1 MLTMS
6 MTVDQPTPHA
16 AGAADQ
22 SLSVGDY
29 AKLDFTAPATV
40 GVVLY
45 ESQRLCNF
53 LQGEV
58 HRSEKS
64 LRADMAAGDAS
75 LREAVM
81 STEASLRTD
90 MAAMEK
96 SIRTEMAAMEKSIRT
111 DMAAMEKSL
120 RAEMAANTRLLLTVM
135 ISLHGITLAAVAAMV
150 RFW

>member
-1 MLTMS
+1 MS

-96 SIRTEMAAMEKSIRT
+96 SIRA

>member
-1 MLTMS
+1 MS
-6 MTVDQPTPHA
+6 MTLDQPTPHA

-22 SLSVGDY
+22 SVSVGDY

-53 LQGEV
+53 LQAEI

-64 LRADMAAGDAS
+64 LRADMGS
-75 LREAVM
+75 
-81 STEASLRTD
+81 
-90 MAAMEK
+90 MEK
-96 SIRTEMAAMEKSIRT
+96 SIRNDLAAGDVSLREAFTAGDSSLRAE
-111 DMAAMEKSL
+111 MAAMEKSL

>member
-1 MLTMS
+1 MS

-64 LRADMAAGDAS
+64 LRADMAA
-75 LREAVM
+75 
-81 STEASLRTD
+81 
-90 MAAMEK
+90 
-96 SIRTEMAAMEKSIRT
+96 
-111 DMAAMEKSL
+111 MEKSL

>member
-1 MLTMS
+1 MS

-64 LRADMAAGDAS
+64 LRTDMAAMEKS
-75 LREAVM
+75 I
-81 STEASLRTD
+81 RTD

-96 SIRTEMAAMEKSIRT
+96 SIRA

>member
-1 MLTMS
+1 MS
-6 MTVDQPTPHA
+6 MTLDQPTPHS

-22 SLSVGDY
+22 SVSVGDY

-53 LQGEV
+53 LQAEI

-75 LREAVM
+75 LREAL
-81 STEASLRTD
+81 TTGDTSLREAFTAGD
-90 MAAMEK
+90 SSLRA
-96 SIRTEMAAMEKSIRT
+96 EMAAMEKSIRA
-111 DMAAMEKSL
+111 DMAAVEKSL
-120 RAEMAANTRLLLTVM
+120 RGDIRSHLKVT
-135 ISLHGITLAAVAAMV
+135 ISLHGITLAAVAAM
-150 RFW
+150 FKFL

>member
-64 LRADMAAGDAS
+64 LRADMAARDAS

-90 MAAMEK
+90 MAA
-96 SIRTEMAAMEKSIRT
+96 I
-111 DMAAMEKSL
+111 EKSL

>member
-64 LRADMAAGDAS
+64 LRADMAAMEKSIRA
-75 LREAVM
+75 
-81 STEASLRTD
+81 D

-96 SIRTEMAAMEKSIRT
+96 SIRTDMAAMEKSLRAE
-111 DMAAMEKSL
+111 MAAMEKSL

>member
-1 MLTMS
+1 MS

-64 LRADMAAGDAS
+64 LRADMAARDAS

-81 STEASLRTD
+81 STEASL
-90 MAAMEK
+90 
-96 SIRTEMAAMEKSIRT
+96 RT

>member
-1 MLTMS
+1 MS
-6 MTVDQPTPHA
+6 MTLDQPTPSA

-22 SLSVGDY
+22 PLLAGDY

-45 ESQRLCNF
+45 ESQRLGNF
-53 LQGEV
+53 LQGEI

-64 LRADMAAGDAS
+64 IRGDMAAGDAA
-75 LREAVM
+75 LREAIIAGDT
-81 STEASLRTD
+81 SIRAD
-90 MAAMEK
+90 MATLEK
-96 SIRTEMAAMEKSIRT
+96 SIRADIAAL
-111 DMAAMEKSL
+111 EKSL

-135 ISLHGITLAAVAAMV
+135 VSLHGITLAAVAAMV

>member
-6 MTVDQPTPHA
+6 MTLDQPTPSA

-22 SLSVGDY
+22 PLLAGDY

-45 ESQRLCNF
+45 ESQRLGNF
-53 LQGEV
+53 LQGEI

-64 LRADMAAGDAS
+64 IRG
-75 LREAVM
+75 
-81 STEASLRTD
+81 D

-96 SIRTEMAAMEKSIRT
+96 SLRA

-135 ISLHGITLAAVAAMV
+135 VSPHGITLAAVAAMV

>member
-1 MLTMS
+1 MS

-96 SIRTEMAAMEKSIRT
+96 SLRA

>member
-64 LRADMAAGDAS
+64 LRADMAARDAS

-90 MAAMEK
+90 
-96 SIRTEMAAMEKSIRT
+96 MAAMEKSIRT

>member
-1 MLTMS
+1 MS

-96 SIRTEMAAMEKSIRT
+96 SIRT

>member
-1 MLTMS
+1 MS
-6 MTVDQPTPHA
+6 MTLDQPTPHA

-22 SLSVGDY
+22 SVSVGDY

-53 LQGEV
+53 LQGEI

-96 SIRTEMAAMEKSIRT
+96 SIRA

>member
-1 MLTMS
+1 MS

-22 SLSVGDY
+22 SLPVGDY

-75 LREAVM
+75 LR
-81 STEASLRTD
+81 
-90 MAAMEK
+90 
-96 SIRTEMAAMEKSIRT
+96 T

-120 RAEMAANTRLLLTVM
+120 RADMAAM
-135 ISLHGITLAAVAAMV
+135 EKSLRADMPRWRSRCAPKWLPTLGSCLP
-150 RFW
+150 

>member
-1 MLTMS
+1 MS

-96 SIRTEMAAMEKSIRT
+96 S
-111 DMAAMEKSL
+111 L

-135 ISLHGITLAAVAAMV
+135 IGLHGITLAAVAAMV

>member
-81 STEASLRTD
+81 STEASLRAD

-96 SIRTEMAAMEKSIRT
+96 SIRA

>member
-1 MLTMS
+1 MS

-22 SLSVGDY
+22 SLPVGDY

-45 ESQRLCNF
+45 ESQRLCTF

-64 LRADMAAGDAS
+64 LRADMAARDAS

-90 MAAMEK
+90 
-96 SIRTEMAAMEKSIRT
+96 MAAMEKSIRT

>member
-1 MLTMS
+1 MS

-45 ESQRLCNF
+45 ESQRLCTF

-64 LRADMAAGDAS
+64 LRADMAARDAS

-96 SIRTEMAAMEKSIRT
+96 SIRA

>member
-64 LRADMAAGDAS
+64 LRADMAARDAS

-81 STEASLRTD
+81 STEASLRAD

-96 SIRTEMAAMEKSIRT
+96 SIRA

>member
-1 MLTMS
+1 MS

-64 LRADMAAGDAS
+64 LRADMAARDAS
-75 LREAVM
+75 LRTDIAAMEK
-81 STEASLRTD
+81 SIRTD

-96 SIRTEMAAMEKSIRT
+96 SIRA

>member
-6 MTVDQPTPHA
+6 MTLDQPTPHA

-22 SLSVGDY
+22 SVSVGDY

-53 LQGEV
+53 LQGEI

-75 LREAVM
+75 LREAL
-81 STEASLRTD
+81 TTGDTSLREAFTAGDSSLRAD
-90 MAAMEK
+90 MAAMG
-96 SIRTEMAAMEKSIRT
+96 
-111 DMAAMEKSL
+111 KSL

>member
-1 MLTMS
+1 MS

-64 LRADMAAGDAS
+64 LRADMAAGNAS
-75 LREAVM
+75 LRAAVM
-81 STEASLRTD
+81 STEASL
-90 MAAMEK
+90 
-96 SIRTEMAAMEKSIRT
+96 RT

>member
-1 MLTMS
+1 MS

-45 ESQRLCNF
+45 ESQRLCTF

-96 SIRTEMAAMEKSIRT
+96 SIRA

>member
-1 MLTMS
+1 MS
-6 MTVDQPTPHA
+6 MTLDQPTPHS

-22 SLSVGDY
+22 SVSVGDY

-53 LQGEV
+53 LQAEI

-64 LRADMAAGDAS
+64 LRADMGSMEKSICNDLAAGDALLRESLTAGDAS
-75 LREAVM
+75 LREAFTAGD
-81 STEASLRTD
+81 SSLR
-90 MAAMEK
+90 A
-96 SIRTEMAAMEKSIRT
+96 

-120 RAEMAANTRLLLTVM
+120 RAEMAANTRLLVTVM

>member
-1 MLTMS
+1 MS

-53 LQGEV
+53 LQGET

-96 SIRTEMAAMEKSIRT
+96 SLRAE
-111 DMAAMEKSL
+111 MAAMEKSL

>member
-1 MLTMS
+1 MS

-22 SLSVGDY
+22 SLPVGDY

-64 LRADMAAGDAS
+64 LRADMAARDAS

-81 STEASLRTD
+81 STEASLR
-90 MAAMEK
+90 
-96 SIRTEMAAMEKSIRT
+96 IEMAAMEKSIRA

-120 RAEMAANTRLLLTVM
+120 RADMAANTRLLLTVM

>member
-1 MLTMS
+1 MS

-75 LREAVM
+75 LREAAM
-81 STEASLRTD
+81 LIEASL
-90 MAAMEK
+90 
-96 SIRTEMAAMEKSIRT
+96 RT

-120 RAEMAANTRLLLTVM
+120 RAEMASNTRLLLTVM

>member
-1 MLTMS
+1 MS

-64 LRADMAAGDAS
+64 LRADMAARDAS

-96 SIRTEMAAMEKSIRT
+96 SIRAEMAAI
-111 DMAAMEKSL
+111 EKSL

>member
-1 MLTMS
+1 MS

-45 ESQRLCNF
+45 ESQRLCTF

-64 LRADMAAGDAS
+64 LRADMAARDAS

-90 MAAMEK
+90 
-96 SIRTEMAAMEKSIRT
+96 MAAMEKSIRT

>member
-1 MLTMS
+1 MS
-6 MTVDQPTPHA
+6 MTLDQPTPHA

-22 SLSVGDY
+22 SVSVGDY

-53 LQGEV
+53 LQGEI

-75 LREAVM
+75 LREAFTAGD
-81 STEASLRTD
+81 SSLR
-90 MAAMEK
+90 A
-96 SIRTEMAAMEKSIRT
+96 

>member
-1 MLTMS
+1 MS

-64 LRADMAAGDAS
+64 LRADMAA
-75 LREAVM
+75 
-81 STEASLRTD
+81 
-90 MAAMEK
+90 
-96 SIRTEMAAMEKSIRT
+96 
-111 DMAAMEKSL
+111 MEKSL

-135 ISLHGITLAAVAAMV
+135 VSLHGITLAAVAAMV

>member
-1 MLTMS
+1 MS

-22 SLSVGDY
+22 SLPVGDY

-96 SIRTEMAAMEKSIRT
+96 SIRA